1 MKRKLFLTI
10 AFAALLGACSN
21 LPPDETS
28 GIKAYPNPYNP
39 TQGNLTIEKVDGTAF
54 STAQNDLVV
63 YDFSLHEVYR
73 ANPQP
78 VDSPAN
84 KKIVWAGF
92 DNSGIKVAPGTYYLK
107 LVSIGQTTAV
117 NADSMFKLVVQ

>member
-1 MKRKLFLTI
+1 MKRKFKLAIPFLLLI
-10 AFAALLGACSN
+10 AACSN
-21 LPPDETS
+21 LPPDETA

-39 TQGNLTIEKVDGTAF
+39 TQGNLTIEKLDGTAF
-54 STAQNDLVV
+54 STTQNDLVV

-73 ANPQP
+73 ANPIP
-78 VDSPAN
+78 VDAPTN

-92 DNSGIKVAPGTYYLK
+92 DSSGIKVAPGVYYLK
-107 LVSIGQTTAV
+107 VVSVGQTSAV

>member
-1 MKRKLFLTI
+1 MKRKLTLAIPFM
-10 AFAALLGACSN
+10 LLLAACSN
-21 LPPDETS
+21 LPPDETA

-39 TQGNLTIEKVDGTAF
+39 TQGNLTIEKIDGTAF
-54 STAQNDLVV
+54 STTQNDLVV

-73 ANPQP
+73 ANPIP
-78 VDSPAN
+78 VDVGTN

-92 DNSGIKVAPGTYYLK
+92 DNSGIKVAPGVYYLK
-107 LVSIGQTTAV
+107 IVSIGQTSAV

>member
-1 MKRKLFLTI
+1 MKRKLLLALPFLILT
-10 AFAALLGACSN
+10 ACSN

-39 TQGNLTIEKVDGTAF
+39 PQGNLTIEKVDGTAF
-54 STAQNDLVV
+54 SATQNDLVV
-63 YDFSLHEVYR
+63 YDFNLHEIYR
-73 ANPQP
+73 ANPIP
-78 VDSPAN
+78 VDATTY

-92 DNSGIKVAPGTYYLK
+92 DNSGIKVAPGVYYVK
-107 LVSIGQTTAV
+107 VVSVGQTSAV

>member
-1 MKRKLFLTI
+1 MKRKFTLAIPFFLFI
-10 AFAALLGACSN
+10 AACSN
-21 LPPDETS
+21 LPPDETA

-39 TQGNLTIEKVDGTAF
+39 TQGNLTIEKVDGSAF
-54 STAQNDLVV
+54 SASQNDLVV

-73 ANPQP
+73 ANPIP
-78 VDSPAN
+78 VDAPTN

-92 DNSGIKVAPGTYYLK
+92 DNSGIKVAPGVYYLK
-107 LVSIGQTTAV
+107 LISVGQTSAV

>member
-1 MKRKLFLTI
+1 MKRKFALAIPFLLFI
-10 AFAALLGACSN
+10 SACSN
-21 LPPDETS
+21 LPPDETA

-39 TQGNLTIEKVDGTAF
+39 TQGNLTIEKVDGSAF
-54 STAQNDLVV
+54 STTQNDLVV

-73 ANPQP
+73 ANPIP
-78 VDSPAN
+78 VDVGTN

-92 DNSGIKVAPGTYYLK
+92 DNSGIKVAPGVYYLK
-107 LVSIGQTTAV
+107 LVSVGQTSAV